1 MWIYQKYF
9 LPSIR
14 FFLTVHEI
22 TETHLTMLDNMCNKS
37 IRKWTGVPRSGTNLV
52 FHMQQG
58 LGIHTIKALYEET
71 HAINHTA
78 MRLKGDKT
86 VNAALDNAVARE
98 SLLVRKRS
106 SVVRAEKTHMNALN
120 VLYDNGE
127 APSFHNDNHHREK
140 SQVLG
145 VVKRK
150 VKSVVNAS
158 TLESNT
164 RHLDTLFKQ
173 GEFLKLAQE
182 DKKDPIGK
190 SFIWNLKSGTAKF
203 LLNSTIP

>member
-1 MWIYQKYF
+1 M
-9 LPSIR
+9 
-14 FFLTVHEI
+14 
-22 TETHLTMLDNMCNKS
+22 
-37 IRKWTGVPRSGTNLV
+37 
-52 FHMQQG
+52 
-58 LGIHTIKALYEET
+58 
-71 HAINHTA
+71 
-78 MRLKGDKT
+78 
-86 VNAALDNAVARE
+86 
-98 SLLVRKRS
+98 
-106 SVVRAEKTHMNALN
+106 
-120 VLYDNGE
+120 LYDDGE
-127 APSFHNDNHHREK
+127 APSFHNDNQHREK

-182 DKKDPIGK
+182 EKKDPIWK

-203 LLNSTIP
+203 LLNSTIHTLPT